1 MENDNDILPELIA
14 GGVDPVTAIVV
25 NESEKQRENKNSGCL
40 GIILIAIII
49 GILYAI

>member
-1 MENDNDILPELIA
+1 MENDKDILPELIA

-40 GIILIAIII
+40 ICFLILALLYLII
-49 GILYAI
+49 